1 MGAREYLVIDPNAY
15 AGRNLTDLGYTLE
28 ATTTPPHRGRT
39 LAERSAAKLRAPVQ
53 VWSRPEWC
61 DAAGKAVAELTTR
74 AERRAHAKHGASCT
88 TLDAAVPSEE
98 TSLEVLSLI
107 AARAVTDLTSALP
120 LDAVRTFDW
129 ERLSERE
136 QDERPDPDEQDAAD
150 GAESSIERD
159 EQEGDQVH
167 HHLARFAA
175 TVRWLCNAERLAV
188 DPDGRTE
195 PRRVSLLPETLASL
209 AHAATPHLER
219 ERADYLS
226 KRQTLDT
233 EMRTL
238 AQRWSTYEQEA
249 LVAALAAPAARI
261 ASLIEPAQP
270 TQWALDVAAL
280 VGAVPHRVVRTPIGE
295 GAVERMR
302 SIIDTHVSINWE
314 ALPSGSLQ
322 RLEDA
327 LTIAGAIDHAQTRVR
342 FSAPT
347 IHPDDAA
354 ERELLRKR
362 LLWHASDLRD

>member
-15 AGRNLTDLGYTLE
+15 AGRNLTDLGYSLE

-61 DAAGKAVAELTTR
+61 DAAGKAIAELTTR

-195 PRRVSLLPETLASL
+195 PRRVSLLPETLAAL

-219 ERADYLS
+219 ERTDYLS
-226 KRQTLDT
+226 ERQTLEA
-233 EMRTL
+233 EMRTI
-238 AQRWSTYEQEA
+238 AQRWSTYEDEA
-249 LVAALAAPAARI
+249 LVAALAAPAARV

-302 SIIDTHVSINWE
+302 SAIETHVRVNWE
-314 ALPSGSLQ
+314 TLPSGSLQ

-347 IHPDDAA
+347 VA
-354 ERELLRKR
+354 ESDLEAREALRQAVQKR
-362 LLWHASDLRD
+362 LADLRD